1 MKRFLPYFF
10 TAIIIS
16 ILSGCATIVND
27 SQAPVTITSNPDGA
41 KFIVSS
47 GEQGITPAT
56 IDLKRG
62 SDYTIEITKPGYQPQ
77 TQVLNSHFDHWL
89 EATLGNIWNDII
101 PGLIVDAIDGLL
113 SEIKRVDQKID
124 SGFHHLD
131 QKINLAI
138 NVHDRLAALEAR
150 MASR

>member
-1 MKRFLPYFF
+1 MKRFLPYFL

-16 ILSGCATIVND
+16 IFSGCATIVND

-47 GEQGITPAT
+47 GEQGVTPAT

-62 SDYTIEITKPGYQPQ
+62 SDYTIEITKPGYQTQ

-89 EATLGNIWNDII
+89 EATLGNIWNYII
-101 PGLIVDAIDGLL
+101 PGLIVDAIDGRAEEFDKKMIHVELNQAQNQPIQPI
-113 SEIKRVDQKID
+113 SKPKPAKK
-124 SGFHHLD
+124 S
-131 QKINLAI
+131 
-138 NVHDRLAALEAR
+138 
-150 MASR
+150 S

>member
-1 MKRFLPYFF
+1 MKRFLSFFF

-47 GEQGITPAT
+47 GEQGVTPAT

-62 SDYTIEITKPGYQPQ
+62 SDYTIEITKPGYQTQ

-89 EATLGNIWNDII
+89 EATLGNIWNYII
-101 PGLIVDAIDGLL
+101 PGLIVDAIDGRAEEFDKKMIHVELNQTQ
-113 SEIKRVDQKID
+113 SQPIQPIPKSKPAKK
-124 SGFHHLD
+124 S
-131 QKINLAI
+131 
-138 NVHDRLAALEAR
+138 
-150 MASR
+150 S

>member
-1 MKRFLPYFF
+1 MKRFLSFFF

-47 GEQGITPAT
+47 GEQGVTPAT

-62 SDYTIEITKPGYQPQ
+62 SDYTIEITKPGYQTQ

-89 EATLGNIWNDII
+89 EATLGNIWNYII
-101 PGLIVDAIDGLL
+101 PGLIVDAIDGRAEEFDKKMIHVELNQAQ
-113 SEIKRVDQKID
+113 SQPIQPISIPKPGK
-124 SGFHHLD
+124 
-131 QKINLAI
+131 K
-138 NVHDRLAALEAR
+138 
-150 MASR
+150 AS